1 LEQATSSK
9 TDARGSPANASC
21 ENHPHPGD
29 HSFNE
34 FDTDYWK
41 FALAVNSDEQL
52 RRSKSYNDHCNKL
65 AWHRMIRAFTFCAGA
80 MTLTGFSFYLLA
92 KNLPA
97 QVAAE
102 VAVGSLISGTTAGI
116 GLGLRG
122 LGRIAERNNSSQRHP
137 PGR

>member
-9 TDARGSPANASC
+9 TDARGSPANASY
-21 ENHPHPGD
+21 ENRSHPGD

-65 AWHRMIRAFTFCAGA
+65 AWHRMIRAFSFCAGA
-80 MTLTGFSFYLLA
+80 MALTGFSFYLLA

-122 LGRIAERNNSSQRHP
+122 QGRITERNNSSQRHP